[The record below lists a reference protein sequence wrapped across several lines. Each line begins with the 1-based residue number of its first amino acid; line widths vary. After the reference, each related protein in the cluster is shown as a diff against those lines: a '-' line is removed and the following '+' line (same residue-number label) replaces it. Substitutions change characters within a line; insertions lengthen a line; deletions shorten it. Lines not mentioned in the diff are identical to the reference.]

1 MVRRSIDSPRNV
13 FYILKIV
20 FHHYGNMKHFFYVIL
35 AAGLLLGLYACT
47 DDTIGVSITDSVS
60 SIIEDSSFVITGH
73 SVRNDR
79 VQMRTST
86 KMLGALHAD
95 GYGSLTAEA
104 VTSWMPAITIDTTG
118 TSAEWI
124 DSCRLKLR
132 MPYRAGF
139 TGDSLAP
146 MRLNVYRLNKSLPS
160 PIYSDFDPTGYY
172 DSSDLLASESYSPSS
187 GWMEVS
193 TSYVTGTSQYD
204 TVRVISVPMPVELGR
219 ELFRAYKNDPSAFS
233 SPKKFADIFPGI
245 YITNSYGSGHVVNIK
260 ATELDVYYRQYY
272 QLSDTTDTIYP
283 ARCQSYLAS
292 TPEVVSDN
300 IIHFD
305 IDDAITSM
313 VNQGEALIVA
323 PAGYEV
329 QVRFPIQD
337 IIDKY
342 KANIGNNQ
350 SIINTLTLTLP
361 VSVPLTQYNIQP
373 PTYMLM
379 VKTSKKDT
387 FINGDSL
394 VNNKDS
400 FYAIYDA
407 INKEYVFTGL
417 RDYVI
422 NIINNQ
428 GGIATEDDINFTIT
442 PVDVT
447 TYTYSSSYSYYYGS
461 GATTAVTKISP
472 MVSRPAIARLLLDK
486 AKVKITYSKQIVD

>member
-1 MVRRSIDSPRNV
+1 
-13 FYILKIV
+13 
-20 FHHYGNMKHFFYVIL
+20 MKHFFNVIL
-35 AAGLLLGLYACT
+35 AAAVLLALYACT
-47 DDTIGVSITDSVS
+47 DETIGVSITDSVS

-86 KMLGALHAD
+86 KMLGVIHAD
-95 GYGSLTAEA
+95 GFGDLAAEA
-104 VTSWMPAITIDTTG
+104 VTSWMPAISIDTAG

-132 MPYRAGF
+132 LPYRNGF

-146 MRLNVYRLNKSLPS
+146 MRLDVYRLNKPLPS

-187 GWMEVS
+187 GWMEVA
-193 TSYVTGTSQYD
+193 TSYESGTAAYD
-204 TVRVISVPMPVELGR
+204 TVRVISVPMPTQLGR
-219 ELFRAYKNDPSAFS
+219 ELFNTYKNNPETFA
-233 SPKKFADIFPGI
+233 SPRAFADVFPGI

-260 ATELDVYYRQYY
+260 GTELDVYYRKYS
-272 QLSDTTDTIYP
+272 QLTDTTDTIYP
-283 ARCQSYLAS
+283 AQCQSYLAS

-300 IIHFD
+300 IIRFN

-313 VNQGEALIVA
+313 VNSGEPLIVA

-329 QVRFPIQD
+329 EVRFPIQD
-337 IIDKY
+337 IIDNYQSNVGK
-342 KANIGNNQ
+342 NQ
-350 SIINTLTLTLP
+350 AIINSLSLTLP
-361 VSVPLTQYNIQP
+361 VSIPLTQYNIQP
-373 PTYMLM
+373 PTYLLM
-379 VKTSKKDT
+379 VKTSKKET

-394 VNNKDS
+394 TNNKDS
-400 FYAIYDA
+400 FYAVYDIA
-407 INKEYVFTGL
+407 NKRYVFSGL

-461 GATTAVTKISP
+461 TSTSTVTKISP
-472 MVSRPAIARLLLDK
+472 MVSRPAIARLLLDQ
-486 AKVKITYSKQIVD
+486 AKIKITYSKQIVN

>member
-1 MVRRSIDSPRNV
+1 
-13 FYILKIV
+13 
-20 FHHYGNMKHFFYVIL
+20 MKQFFNVIL
-35 AAGLLLGLYACT
+35 AACLLLGLHACT
-47 DDTIGVSITDSVS
+47 DETIGVSITDSVS

-86 KMLGALHAD
+86 KMLGKLQAD
-95 GYGSLTAEA
+95 GFGQLTAEA
-104 VTSWMPAITIDTTG
+104 VTSWMPAVNIDTTG
-118 TSAEWI
+118 TRAEWI

-132 MPYRAGF
+132 IPYRSGF

-146 MRLNVYRLNKSLPS
+146 MRLNVYRLNQALPS
-160 PIYSDFDPTGYY
+160 PIYSDFDPTDYY

-187 GWMEVS
+187 GWLETS
-193 TSYVTGTSQYD
+193 TSYVTGTSSYD

-219 ELFRAYKNDPSAFS
+219 ELFRAYKSDPSIFS
-233 SPKKFADIFPGI
+233 APKRFASIFPGI
-245 YITNSYGSGHVVNIK
+245 YINNSYGSGHVLNIK
-260 ATELDVYYRQYY
+260 ATELDVYYRKYT

-292 TPEVVSDN
+292 TPEVVSNN
-300 IIHFD
+300 IIRFNV
-305 IDDAITSM
+305 DDAITSM
-313 VNQGEALIVA
+313 VNSGEAMIVA

-342 KANIGNNQ
+342 KNNIGNNQ
-350 SIINTLTLTLP
+350 SMINTLSLTLP
-361 VSVPLTQYNIQP
+361 VSVPLTEYNIQP
-373 PTYMLM
+373 PTYLLM
-379 VKTSKKDT
+379 VKTCQKDN

-394 VNNKDS
+394 ANNKDS

-407 INKEYVFTGL
+407 QSKEYMFTGM
-417 RDYVI
+417 RDYI
-422 NIINNQ
+422 IDIINNH
-428 GGIATEDDINFTIT
+428 GGVATEDDINFTIT

-447 TYTYSSSYSYYYGS
+447 NYTYQASSYYGGS
-461 GATTAVTKISP
+461 TTVVTKISP

-486 AKVKITYSKQIVD
+486 AKIKITYSKQIVD